1 MDVGAM
7 LRTSNHDVERCLY
20 CGSRHL
26 QGTESSTLGRR
37 AFRGKDKQLERKRR
51 GDKSCK
57 GKCVHW
63 TRDMDD
69 LGRSVTIFLTL
80 EVK

>member
-26 QGTESSTLGRR
+26 QGTESSTLGCR

-51 GDKSCK
+51 ELSK
-57 GKCVHW
+57 
-63 TRDMDD
+63 R
-69 LGRSVTIFLTL
+69 L
-80 EVK
+80 